1 MKEVAM
7 ELEAIHQESQK
18 STGNVQHIYEIIEP
32 YYIVPTSTGS
42 TSDSIF
48 LSVDVKWQ
56 EEKRIKGICFL
67 TSYYRD

>member
-48 LSVDVKWQ
+48 LSVDVK
-56 EEKRIKGICFL
+56 
-67 TSYYRD
+67 